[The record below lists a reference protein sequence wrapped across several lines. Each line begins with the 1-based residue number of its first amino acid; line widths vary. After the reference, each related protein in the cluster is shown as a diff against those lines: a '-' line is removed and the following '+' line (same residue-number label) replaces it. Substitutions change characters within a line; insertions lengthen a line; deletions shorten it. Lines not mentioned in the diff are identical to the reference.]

1 MAYSRSR
8 VEPQRL
14 LVFLLIYQTIIL
26 ASGRYVADLR

>member
-14 LVFLLIYQTIIL
+14 LVFLFTYQTIIL
-26 ASGRYVADLR
+26 APGRPVADLR